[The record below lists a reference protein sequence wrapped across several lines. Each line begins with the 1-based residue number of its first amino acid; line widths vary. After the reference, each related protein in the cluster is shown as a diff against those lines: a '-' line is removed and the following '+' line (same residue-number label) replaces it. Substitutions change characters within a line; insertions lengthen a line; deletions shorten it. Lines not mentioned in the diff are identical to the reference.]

1 MDMYEAKVVLC
12 AASAYDKKYYL
23 NPQFDGLPQGVKEDL
38 QIMCVLFTED
48 VGGIVSLFFD
58 EEGNLQIETDAA
70 QEDLLYDEIGSA
82 LKVKQMRTEKQELFE
97 GLEMYYQIVW
107 RQGDGSVSPL

>member
-1 MDMYEAKVVLC
+1 MDMYETKVVLC

-48 VGGIVSLFFD
+48 VGGIISLYFD

-70 QEDLLYDEIGSA
+70 EEDLLYDEIGSA
-82 LKVKQMRTEKQELFE
+82 LKIKQMRSEKRDLLE
-97 GLEMYYQIVW
+97 GLEMYYQIFK
-107 RQGDGSVSPL
+107 

>member
-1 MDMYEAKVVLC
+1 MDMYEDKVVLC

-48 VGGIVSLFFD
+48 VGGILSLYFD
-58 EEGNLQIETDAA
+58 DDGSLQIETDAA
-70 QEDLLYDEIGSA
+70 EEDILYDEIGSA
-82 LKVKQMRTEKQELFE
+82 LKVKQMRSDKRDLLE
-97 GLEMYYQIVW
+97 GLEMYYRIFQ
-107 RQGDGSVSPL
+107 

>member
-1 MDMYEAKVVLC
+1 MDMYEDKVVLC

-48 VGGIVSLFFD
+48 VGGILSLYFD
-58 EEGNLQIETDAA
+58 DEGSLQIETDAA
-70 QEDLLYDEIGSA
+70 EEDILYDEIGSA
-82 LKVKQMRTEKQELFE
+82 LKVKQMRSDKRDLLE
-97 GLEMYYQIVW
+97 GLEMYYRIFQ
-107 RQGDGSVSPL
+107 

>member
-1 MDMYEAKVVLC
+1 MDMYDSRVVFC

-48 VGGIVSLFFD
+48 VGGIVSLYFD

-70 QEDLLYDEIGSA
+70 EEDILYDEIGSA
-82 LKVKQMRTEKQELFE
+82 LKVKQMRTEKRDLLE

-107 RQGDGSVSPL
+107 RQGDDRCF